1 MSHVDEGMLHAYL
14 DGELPSAERAA
25 LEAHLAQ
32 CATCRASL
40 AEERALLERASA
52 LLGSAQPP
60 ARAVPPFEQLRR
72 APRRSPWHV
81 RRSFAWAASIALA
94 LGAGYLL
101 RSPATGPD
109 QVEGLL
115 YVAENRT
122 VQTPALEQAK
132 AVPAAPAA
140 RAQATGRGKSRNL
153 TRPAAEVVRANDKS
167 DTLVAALAVRDQSQ
181 RQAGPPTA
189 NAAAPLPAPPGPAP
203 APASGARDSAA
214 RAEAPVLR
222 FDEVVVTGS
231 VARRAA
237 EVAKPEERAATDISK
252 WPVISRGT
260 ARSLLGDEPVG
271 LPDLTTRT
279 IRRSPGADGVVVVDQ
294 ELDAGTVIQ
303 IFQRAARASSRFDS
317 LVYGGYGRGFERER
331 DDRLARF
338 VGKLRVEI
346 SGPLSVDSL
355 NRLLEQVR
363 PLP

>member
-1 MSHVDEGMLHAYL
+1 MTQNRKEDSMSHVDEGTLHAYL
-14 DGELPSAERAA
+14 DGELPSAERTA

-40 AEERALLERASA
+40 AEERALLERASV

-72 APRRSPWHV
+72 ASRRSPWHV

-122 VQTPALEQAK
+122 AQTPALEQAK

-140 RAQATGRGKSRNL
+140 RAQATGRGKSRNF
-153 TRPAAEVVRANDKS
+153 TRTAEEVARANDKS
-167 DTLVAALAVRDQSQ
+167 DTLVTTLAVRDQLQ

-189 NAAAPLPAPPGPAP
+189 NATAP

-237 EVAKPEERAATDISK
+237 EVAKPEERVATDISK

-303 IFQRAARASSRFDS
+303 IFQRAARVSSRFDS
-317 LVYGGYGRGFERER
+317 LVYGGYGRGLERER